1 MVFSYSGTLC
11 SAGVSFWA
19 TLNPY
24 PSNDSGGCYFSRS
37 SIATIYWNTKGI
49 EMDKITLSVQTVN
62 MIMGYLGTKS
72 YQEVFQI
79 IEAVQKEVSAQQP
92 TATPPAETTAN

>member
-11 SAGVSFWA
+11 ITRLFIWA

-24 PSNDSGGCYFSRS
+24 PSNVGRDYNFSRS

-79 IEAVQKEVSAQQP
+79 IEAVQKEVTAQQP
-92 TATPPAETTAN
+92 TATPPAETTAS